1 MSDRIFTP
9 AQKRPIRDYMTIS
22 RPASLGPAVPVTWF
36 SMGGGTSITPEAYD
50 VPVLYLGGEGSC
62 RFLLGAEGHRV
73 PRHRNRRRH
82 RVHRNHCSKGAYHEQ
97 HHPFR

>member
-73 PRHRNRRRH
+73 PL
-82 RVHRNHCSKGAYHEQ
+82 
-97 HHPFR
+97 HPG